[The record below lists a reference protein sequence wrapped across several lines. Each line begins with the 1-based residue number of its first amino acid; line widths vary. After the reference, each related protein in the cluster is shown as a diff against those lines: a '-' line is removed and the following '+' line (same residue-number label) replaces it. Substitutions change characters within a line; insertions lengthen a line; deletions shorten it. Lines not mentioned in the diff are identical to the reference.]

1 VFIAV
6 PESRA
11 DRPSKLV
18 STAARRMLVAALLVL
33 AGCVSEPPAPPPEP
47 AAQAPIDP
55 EQAAR
60 DAEARGDFGAAAR
73 AWQTLAAERPSP
85 GREAYQLRAASAWL
99 AAGDA
104 SSSQALLSQIDARQ
118 LDPTQAAE
126 RQLLLARLAL
136 GRGDQ
141 TQAAGALAP
150 IRGVE
155 LPPALASERDT
166 LAQQLPAVRATAPA
180 RPVTGA
186 DFVAVLLPYGG
197 GLDSAARAIGDGVL
211 AARLA
216 DRGGPDLR
224 FYTTGADA
232 GAVYRQAIGDGAA
245 AVIGPLQ
252 KPEVAALAAAPLP
265 RPTLALNNPE
275 PAIGQV
281 NLYRLSLDPADEANA
296 GAAWLT
302 AAGYRDVALLFVDDA
317 WGRRQRDLYA
327 AAMQAQGGHVTVAAP
342 FDAGDTDF
350 SATLRRLFAAR
361 LSAGEAPAPTTAAP
375 PGPQALIVVASATDA
390 RQIVPQLGYVGVF
403 GLPVLTTSQ
412 VWNGQPAPPG
422 DTDLDNVVFCD
433 SPWVLGGGQAG
444 PAAALTAARG
454 AWPALGQDAPRLVAL
469 GADAYAVAA
478 RLRLGDTVDA
488 LPDGLTGALALD
500 ADGTLRR
507 QVLTCARFA
516 GGSPVPLT
524 PSGAP

>member
-1 VFIAV
+1 
-6 PESRA
+6 
-11 DRPSKLV
+11 
-18 STAARRMLVAALLVL
+18 MLVAALLSL
-33 AGCVSEPPAPPPEP
+33 AGCASAPPAPPPAP
-47 AAQAPIDP
+47 VVQAPIDP
-55 EQAAR
+55 EQTAR
-60 DAEARGDFGAAAR
+60 DAEAQGDFGAAAR

-99 AAGDA
+99 AAGDT
-104 SSSQALLSQIDARQ
+104 SSSQALLGQIDVGQ
-118 LDPTQAAE
+118 LDATQAAE

-136 GRGDQ
+136 GRGEQ
-141 TQAAGALAP
+141 TQAAAAIAP
-150 IRGVE
+150 IRGVK
-155 LPPALASERDT
+155 LPPALATERDA
-166 LAQQLPAVRATAPA
+166 LAQQLPAAGGAVPAPPA
-180 RPVTGA
+180 PGG
-186 DFVAVLLPYGG
+186 DFVAVLLPWGG
-197 GLDSAARAIGDGVL
+197 SLDGAARAIGDGVV

-216 DRGGPDLR
+216 DHGGPDLR
-224 FYTTGADA
+224 FYPTGADA
-232 GAVYRQAIGDGAA
+232 AAAYRQAIGDGAA

-275 PAIGQV
+275 PATGQV

-302 AAGYRDVALLFVDDA
+302 AAGYRDVALLFVDDS

-327 AAMQAQGGHVTVAAP
+327 AAMQAQGGHVSVAAP
-342 FDAGDTDF
+342 FDAGNTDF

-361 LSAGEAPAPTTAAP
+361 LSAGEAPASTTATA

-433 SPWVLGGGQAG
+433 SPWVLGGGGQSG
-444 PAAALTAARG
+444 QAAAMTAARG
-454 AWPALGQDAPRLVAL
+454 AWPALAQDAPRLVAL

-500 ADGTLRR
+500 ADGALRR

-516 GGSPVPLT
+516 GGAPVPLT
-524 PSGAP
+524 PGGAP

>member
-1 VFIAV
+1 MV
-6 PESRA
+6 
-11 DRPSKLV
+11 
-18 STAARRMLVAALLVL
+18 
-33 AGCVSEPPAPPPEP
+33 
-47 AAQAPIDP
+47 QAPIDP
-55 EQAAR
+55 EQTAH

-73 AWQTLAAERPSP
+73 AWQTLAATHPSP
-85 GREAYQLRAASAWL
+85 GRQAYQLRAASAWL

-104 SSSQALLSQIDARQ
+104 STSQALMGQIDAGQ
-118 LDPTQAAE
+118 LDAMQAAE
-126 RQLLLARLAL
+126 LQLLRARLAL

-141 TQAAGALAP
+141 TEAAAAMAQIKG
-150 IRGVE
+150 IE
-155 LPPALASERDT
+155 LPPALASERDA
-166 LAQQLPAVRATAPA
+166 LLQQLPADVGVVPA
-180 RPVTGA
+180 RPATGA
-186 DFVAVLLPYGG
+186 EFIAVLLPYGG
-197 GLDSAARAIGDGVL
+197 GLDNAARAIGDGIV

-224 FYTTGADA
+224 FYATGADA
-232 GAVYRQAIGDGAA
+232 GAAYRQAIGDGAA

-252 KPEVAALAAAPLP
+252 KPEVAALAATPLP

-275 PAIGQV
+275 PATGQV
-281 NLYRLSLDPADEANA
+281 NLYRLSLDPADEANV

-317 WGRRQRDLYA
+317 WGRRQRDLYTA
-327 AAMQAQGGHVTVAAP
+327 AIQAQGGHVSVAAP

-361 LSAGEAPAPTTAAP
+361 LSAGDTPATAS
-375 PGPQALIVVASATDA
+375 GPQALIVVASATDA

-412 VWNGQPAPPG
+412 VWNGHPGPPG

-433 SPWVLGGGQAG
+433 SPWVLGGSQS
-444 PAAALTAARG
+444 AAATTMTAART

-469 GADAYAVAA
+469 GADAYTVAA
-478 RLRLGDTVDA
+478 RLRRGDTVDA
-488 LPDGLTGALALD
+488 LPDGLTGALTLD
-500 ADGTLRR
+500 TDGALRR

-516 GGSPVPLT
+516 GAAPVLLT
-524 PSGAP
+524 PGGAP